1 MDCFLTAD
9 DTIRDVINMNHAL
22 QQRGAFRGIVFVN
35 GTRVEV
41 QDNREFNGTYG
52 VGKQFRFSLPSLQ
65 FRIGIHAENGLTFS
79 LPPSQVPSQAPTYPS
94 SSPTAFPTQ
103 APHPLSCSN
112 KIRLGVLGYGM
123 PWVPVSSGF
132 RSRVVVWVPV
142 ESRSVKISDL
152 VTFNY
157 IEMEEKNIYKLVRV
171 MRKTS
176 VKGMTEL

>member
-1 MDCFLTAD
+1 MAPSALWLGVFPVIQVIVCGATAIGNPMDCFLTAD
-9 DTIRDVINMNHAL
+9 DTIRD
-22 QQRGAFRGIVFVN
+22 VFVN

-112 KIRLGVLGYGM
+112 KVGL
-123 PWVPVSSGF
+123 
-132 RSRVVVWVPV
+132 
-142 ESRSVKISDL
+142 
-152 VTFNY
+152 
-157 IEMEEKNIYKLVRV
+157 
-171 MRKTS
+171 
-176 VKGMTEL
+176 